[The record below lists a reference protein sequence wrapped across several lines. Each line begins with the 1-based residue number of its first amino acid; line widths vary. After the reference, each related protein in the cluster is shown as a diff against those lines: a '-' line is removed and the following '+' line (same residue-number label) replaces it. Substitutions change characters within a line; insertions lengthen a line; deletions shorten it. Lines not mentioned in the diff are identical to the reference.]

1 MKNLLVLTNFTQM
14 NELLHDP
21 VAIDQMWT
29 RGGVVFRF
37 WSQMKHQSI
46 QIQQLASG
54 NCKPEE

>member
-29 RGGVVFRF
+29 RSGVVSRF
-37 WSQMKHQSI
+37 
-46 QIQQLASG
+46 
-54 NCKPEE
+54 

>member
-1 MKNLLVLTNFTQM
+1 MKNLLVLTNFTRM

-37 WSQMKHQSI
+37 
-46 QIQQLASG
+46 
-54 NCKPEE
+54 